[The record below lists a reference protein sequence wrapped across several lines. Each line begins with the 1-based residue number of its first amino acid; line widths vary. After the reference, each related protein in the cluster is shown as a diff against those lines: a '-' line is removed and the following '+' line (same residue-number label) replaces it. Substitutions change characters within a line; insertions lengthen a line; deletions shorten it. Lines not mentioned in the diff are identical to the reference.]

1 MLIQFRFNR
10 ITKRFAFSDPE
21 TTTLTHPIKYLGI
34 SVGKFEELN
43 DCKKGKNIVHFFG
56 QNLPTDLQIDENL
69 EESLPTDDSDQ
80 NQTSPILK
88 RSSLKQGSTGH
99 TSKLSTQ
106 ESFFVKYFKGSD
118 KLNDPVTNLDV
129 KDKDVKTGNILSEN
143 EDSES
148 PEKYKDDSGICRPN
162 KESILDE
169 ECNSDDSECTIDLEI
184 NRSKLLSNCEEAHTT
199 VTARPSVP
207 RNFFTFSKSDDK
219 SEEIS
224 DEHNTSFILCNECNK
239 NIPATEFS
247 VHSDYHV
254 ALALRQEERRS
265 IQKPIVQSALVQQ
278 EQKKKKGSPTDIKK
292 TGNIASFFGK
302 SAEKPVDED
311 VPTERC
317 FECGKN
323 IKLSDFSEHLDYH
336 EAKKLSIEI
345 NKPILFIHSTETSTG
360 KRKRDPKEDISKKN
374 KKDGNKPNISSF
386 FREK

>member
-1 MLIQFRFNR
+1 MSGYTFEKIYLKVTFFP
-10 ITKRFAFSDPE
+10 DPE

-56 QNLPTDLQIDENL
+56 QNIPTDQQIDENL
-69 EESLPTDDSDQ
+69 EESLPKEGGDQ
-80 NQTSPILK
+80 NQISPILK
-88 RSSLKQGSTGH
+88 RRSLNVTGKQASTSH

-118 KLNDPVTNLDV
+118 KFDDPVTNFDA
-129 KDKDVKTGNILSEN
+129 KDENMKKENIVSEK

-148 PEKYKDDSGICRPN
+148 PKKYKDYP
-162 KESILDE
+162 ESILDE
-169 ECNSDDSECTIDLEI
+169 ECNSNDSECTIDLEI
-184 NRSKLLSNCEEAHTT
+184 NQSKLLSNCEEVQTT
-199 VTARPSVP
+199 ITARPSVT

-224 DEHNTSFILCNECNK
+224 DEHNTSFILCNECNE
-239 NIPATEFS
+239 NIPEAEFS

-265 IQKPIVQSALVQQ
+265 IQKPIVQSALMQQ
-278 EQKKKKGSPTDIKK
+278 EQKKKKGSPTDVKK

-302 SAEKPVDED
+302 SAENSVNDDD
-311 VPTERC
+311 VPTEKC
-317 FECGKN
+317 FECGKI

-345 NKPILFIHSTETSTG
+345 NKPILFINSTETNTS
-360 KRKRDPKEDISKKN
+360 KRKRNPKEDNLKKK
-374 KKDGNKPNISSF
+374 KKDGNKPSISSF

>member
-1 MLIQFRFNR
+1 M
-10 ITKRFAFSDPE
+10 FSDLE

-43 DCKKGKNIVHFFG
+43 DCKKGKDIVHFFG
-56 QNLPTDLQIDENL
+56 QNLPTDQQIDENL
-69 EESLPTDDSDQ
+69 PMEDGDR

-88 RSSLKQGSTGH
+88 RRCLNMTDKQDKTSH

-106 ESFFVKYFKGSD
+106 ESFFVKYFKDSD
-118 KLNDPVTNLDV
+118 DQVPNLDA
-129 KDKDVKTGNILSEN
+129 KDEDVKTEKIVSEI

-148 PEKYKDDSGICRPN
+148 PTKYKDDPSVCLPH

-184 NRSKLLSNCEEAHTT
+184 SRSKLLSNCEEAHTT
-199 VTARPSVP
+199 ITARPSVP
-207 RNFFTFSKSDDK
+207 RNFFTYSKSDDK

-239 NIPATEFS
+239 NIPSKEFS
-247 VHSDYHV
+247 VHSDYHA

-278 EQKKKKGSPTDIKK
+278 EQKKKKGLTDVKK

-302 SAEKPVDED
+302 SAEKSGGDD
-311 VPTERC
+311 VPTEKC

-336 EAKKLSIEI
+336 EAKKLSMEI
-345 NKPILFIHSTETSTG
+345 NKPILFIHSTEACAG
-360 KRKRDPKEDISKKN
+360 KRKRDLKDDILKRN
-374 KKDGNKPNISSF
+374 KKDGNKSNISSF
-386 FREK
+386 FREQ